1 MTWGSAFLQGLLSK
15 NKANAGQTFTLHTEK
30 KVNTNMRKLKT
41 ENTQL
46 YFVAFFQLLLT
57 RPDRAYLLDM
67 THQCLFSKLRLMM
80 TFKRKSIDLSLHTGI
95 NLSFLSSW
103 FDPNQKVPKTVL
115 DTAVLYLTT
124 YWGLAG
130 PGAYKTNFLKWASC
144 FTQRL
149 KYELHFFIVWQK
161 KILCKVFGRLFW
173 RL

>member
-15 NKANAGQTFTLHTEK
+15 NKANAGQTFTLHAEK

-46 YFVAFFQLLLT
+46 YFVTFFQLLLT

-115 DTAVLYLTT
+115 DTAVLYILS
-124 YWGLAG
+124 YILGLG
-130 PGAYKTNFLKWASC
+130 WAYKTNFLKWASC

>member
-15 NKANAGQTFTLHTEK
+15 NKANAGQTFTLHAEK

-46 YFVAFFQLLLT
+46 YFVTFFQLLLT

-115 DTAVLYLTT
+115 DTAVLYLAT

-130 PGAYKTNFLKWASC
+130 PIKRIFLKLASC

-149 KYELHFFIVWQK
+149 KYELHF
-161 KILCKVFGRLFW
+161 LLFGKRKFYARFLGGCFGGYK
-173 RL
+173 

>member
-15 NKANAGQTFTLHTEK
+15 NKANAGQTFTLHAEK

-46 YFVAFFQLLLT
+46 YFGAFLQLLLT
-57 RPDRAYLLDM
+57 RPDGPYLLDM

-115 DTAVLYLTT
+115 DTAVLYILS
-124 YWGLAG
+124 YILGLG
-130 PGAYKTNFLKWASC
+130 WAYKTNFLKWASC

-161 KILCKVFGRLFW
+161 KILCKVFGRLFC
-173 RL
+173 RP